1 MLERNVSEE
10 IGWLVNSTLMPTD
23 LYSQRRTESSRN
35 MNFLGINLD
44 QSNSREG
51 REDPDVRRQR
61 AQVVAAEEGGVGA
74 AGAGETAEEAEGEG
88 EMPVTEL

>member
-1 MLERNVSEE
+1 ML
-10 IGWLVNSTLMPTD
+10 ID

-44 QSNSREG
+44 QLNSHEG
-51 REDPDVRRQR
+51 REDPDRVMRQQR
-61 AQVVAAEEGGVGA
+61 AQVVAVEEGGVGA
-74 AGAGETAEEAEGEG
+74 AGAGDMAEEAEGEA